1 MISEDETKI
10 ITSIISHIEAGER
23 RIGIQQIA
31 SENYVSSTF
40 IIKMCKRLG
49 FEGYSELYY
58 HLSQTVD
65 AYGKTTCTAR
75 LHERVDNYRDGME
88 ENFCRLLAEF
98 QNQKIFANGRA
109 FGDIVAAYIVQRL
122 AVCGFMV
129 FNQVHFY
136 DFMIFHQEQGRMVTN
151 IAPSLM
157 IAISQS
163 GEAEPILNDVR
174 AAKQR
179 GFKIISFTK
188 REDSTLSRLSDLAF
202 VVDGARQTLMGGIPN
217 HFFGQ
222 VILVFEELMGVYF
235 QSLTAAP
242 EELPGGKLAK

>member
-1 MISEDETKI
+1 
-10 ITSIISHIEAGER
+10 
-23 RIGIQQIA
+23 
-31 SENYVSSTF
+31 
-40 IIKMCKRLG
+40 
-49 FEGYSELYY
+49 
-58 HLSQTVD
+58 
-65 AYGKTTCTAR
+65 
-75 LHERVDNYRDGME
+75 
-88 ENFCRLLAEF
+88 
-98 QNQKIFANGRA
+98 
-109 FGDIVAAYIVQRL
+109 
-122 AVCGFMV
+122 
-129 FNQVHFY
+129 
-136 DFMIFHQEQGRMVTN
+136 MIFQQEQGQMVTN

-163 GEAEPILNDVR
+163 GEAEPVLNDVR

-179 GFKIISFTK
+179 GFQILSFTK

-242 EELPGGKLAK
+242 EELPGGKLTK